1 MRGCLQHD
9 ENDCGLA
16 CILTICKFLK
26 IHVDEMTLR
35 KNIFL
40 GNDGLSL
47 YGITETF
54 HSLGVETL
62 AVEGDDIELYALL
75 SENEQPILVMINEN
89 NESHYMVLYKGT
101 SHHVFLWD
109 PNIGKRVITKED
121 FSGIWSNYAV
131 IITNVSD
138 TKRTIPTKKST
149 CLNILFQQKKLLF
162 LMIIFSI
169 TLMAVTIFTT
179 FLYRNII
186 DQIQLGISEFTPQ
199 LNTFFITMGI
209 SYLLLSILF
218 ITKRML
224 IAYSKKELDISL
236 QNKFLESL
244 LNISIQKKED
254 YTSGG
259 ILDRYYRLSVVVETM
274 ISIFSSVILECISLI
289 AGAIILMGIN
299 RIMFYIVL
307 IIVAAYII
315 SFIISK
321 KKLFKL
327 SKTIM
332 DKESLLITHIKET
345 IENLISLKSF
355 ENNKYST
362 KMENEIKF
370 VSVQEYALNK
380 LSIVLGEILG
390 TIEHMVMLIIL
401 VFGIHSVITH
411 NMSLGTLLAFESFVG
426 FFLSPVRNLLGI
438 LPSLQETILTFHRIE
453 DVFAYG
459 EPEKI
464 NSIQNTINGKISV
477 ENLDIAY
484 GYDTPILR
492 DLSFTINAGEKIF
505 LVGSSGCGKSTLAK
519 TLAGLITY
527 NKGDIIWGNNKKE
540 SFTNLSKQILYLSQE
555 PEIFSGTIKENI
567 LMWKE
572 NYDSLLFN
580 EVIEIIGIQQMMDSR
595 GLDLDSHLLEN
606 GTNLSGG
613 EKQRIALARAIIH
626 DVPIYIFDEAT
637 CHLDF
642 ESERIIVNYIKEK
655 LKSKTCIIISHNSKL
670 LHDNDIILFIDSA
683 GKLHKNHHLQ
693 LLQNNLEYKKVLNG
707 DVREYTS

>member
-89 NESHYMVLYKGT
+89 NESHYVVLYKGT

-218 ITKRML
+218 IAKRML

-411 NMSLGTLLAFESFVG
+411 
-426 FFLSPVRNLLGI
+426 
-438 LPSLQETILTFHRIE
+438 
-453 DVFAYG
+453 
-459 EPEKI
+459 KI
-464 NSIQNTINGKISV
+464 G
-477 ENLDIAY
+477 
-484 GYDTPILR
+484 
-492 DLSFTINAGEKIF
+492 
-505 LVGSSGCGKSTLAK
+505 
-519 TLAGLITY
+519 
-527 NKGDIIWGNNKKE
+527 
-540 SFTNLSKQILYLSQE
+540 
-555 PEIFSGTIKENI
+555 
-567 LMWKE
+567 
-572 NYDSLLFN
+572 
-580 EVIEIIGIQQMMDSR
+580 
-595 GLDLDSHLLEN
+595 
-606 GTNLSGG
+606 
-613 EKQRIALARAIIH
+613 RAH
-626 DVPIYIFDEAT
+626 V
-637 CHLDF
+637 
-642 ESERIIVNYIKEK
+642 
-655 LKSKTCIIISHNSKL
+655 
-670 LHDNDIILFIDSA
+670 
-683 GKLHKNHHLQ
+683 
-693 LLQNNLEYKKVLNG
+693 
-707 DVREYTS
+707 

>member
-89 NESHYMVLYKGT
+89 NESHYVVLYKGT

-218 ITKRML
+218 IAKRML

-236 QNKFLESL
+236 QNKFLKSL

>member
-1 MRGCLQHD
+1 MKGCLQHD

-54 HSLGVETL
+54 RTLGVETL

-89 NESHYMVLYKGT
+89 NESHYVVLYKGT

-218 ITKRML
+218 IAKRML